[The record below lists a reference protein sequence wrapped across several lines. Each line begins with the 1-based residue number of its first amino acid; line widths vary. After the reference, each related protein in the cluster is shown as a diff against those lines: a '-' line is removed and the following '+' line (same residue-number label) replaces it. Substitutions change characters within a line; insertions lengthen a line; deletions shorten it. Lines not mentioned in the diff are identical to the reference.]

1 MASLIEIKSYSSADL
16 GRDLCPRIHRMVG
29 NHTLGTFE
37 ASFYMLRGDM
47 DYFELGVLET
57 RAQWMIPSHSLYTY
71 T

>member
-1 MASLIEIKSYSSADL
+1 
-16 GRDLCPRIHRMVG
+16 MVG